1 MQLTTRTRLSA
12 PVEDFTFL
20 MAQQGKYFRTLF
32 NLFYWNNRPD
42 WNVVCSIDYLY
53 QNGYSFGTKY
63 ANSLYQEARA
73 KAKLHQEERAF
84 RQLALQDRLKELKKK
99 KKKLH
104 NLLTATNNKTLYLK
118 TKRDLYWINRKIE
131 KISFKNKGVTFG
143 TKALQRKLS
152 RKQST
157 KQHWLNARNNFLY
170 AVGRSERLTGN
181 DCIHYFN
188 KNGQTF
194 VKVELERT
202 LYPDNGKIKSKDKK
216 SITIPIQSHYFL
228 DELNSIHK
236 KTHRIVLRKNKLE
249 LHTTLEKE
257 KAITPTNRR
266 LGVDFNYGFL
276 AYYENEQQQGTIP
289 FLIEGNGHQRKT
301 SLRQAIK
308 QLLTLSP
315 ADMVIE
321 DLNFNRTKNKLFP
334 AKTEQ
339 GKEYNRMLSNLSYSQ
354 YQKLMEI
361 ECFKADRFLKTVD
374 PKNTSKQ
381 AIKNGWDR
389 HLGAARIIKDL

>member
-1 MQLTTRTRLSA
+1 MQLTTRTRLNA
-12 PVEDFTFL
+12 PVEEFTFL

-32 NLFYWNNRPD
+32 NLFYWNNRPN
-42 WNVVCSIDYLY
+42 WKTVCSIDYLF

-63 ANSLYQEARA
+63 ANSLYLEARA

-84 RQLALQDRLKELKKK
+84 RQLTLQDRLRELQKK

-104 NLLTATNNKTLYLK
+104 NLLSATNNKTLYLK

-131 KISFKNKGVTFG
+131 KISFKDNGVTFG

-152 RKQST
+152 RKQSS
-157 KQHWLNARNNFLY
+157 KQHWLNARNNFIY
-170 AVGRSERLTGN
+170 AIGRSERLTGN
-181 DCIHYFN
+181 DCIHYIQ
-188 KNGQTF
+188 KDETV
-194 VKVELERT
+194 VKIELERT
-202 LYPDNGKIKSKDKK
+202 LYQENGQIKTKDKK
-216 SITIPIQSHYFL
+216 FVETLIESHYFIE
-228 DELNSIHK
+228 ELNTIHK
-236 KTHRIVLRKNKLE
+236 KTHRIMLRKKKLE

-257 KAITPTNRR
+257 KVIEPTDRR
-266 LGVDFNYGFL
+266 LGVDFNHGFL
-276 AYYENEQQQGTIP
+276 AYYENEQQQGSIS
-289 FLIEGNGHQRKT
+289 FLIEGNHQQRKE

-308 QLLTLSP
+308 QLLKLSH
-315 ADMVIE
+315 ADIVIE

-334 AKTEQ
+334 AQTKQ
-339 GKEYNRMLSNLSYSQ
+339 GKGYNRMLSNLSYSQ
-354 YQKLMEI
+354 YQKLMEV

-389 HLGAARIIKDL
+389 HIGAARIIKNL